1 MMKNRALAMLL
12 SMVMIVCLMMPSV
25 LAEENVI
32 RHSLAELYDFDSL
45 TVGTS
50 TAFTGNFMNSLFG
63 NNGVDLDVRELI
75 HAHSPVQW
83 VNDAGTY
90 EIDPAVVSNLIVSDD
105 ENGNRTFRI
114 FLYSDLY
121 YSDGTRITA
130 ADYVFSVLLS
140 VSDEVAAIGGVN
152 PDLSYIMGMD
162 AYLAG
167 EADTIS
173 GLRLLS
179 ENAFAITVNADAL
192 PNFYELS
199 LLDFKPFPSY
209 VIAPGCVAADQGNGA
224 FLRDGEV
231 PFSAEMLQKTLLDPV
246 TGYVSHPSVMSGAYV
261 LTSYDG
267 ETCEF
272 ELNPC
277 YKGDA
282 EGRKPAIS
290 RLTYKT
296 IPTDQIVEALE
307 TGEIGLIN
315 KLSTME
321 AIDDALALV
330 GGGTYR
336 MSSYPRSGGSFISFS
351 CERIAMSDENV
362 RKAIAWSFDKN
373 TAVASYVGDM
383 GIRVDG
389 YYGAGQ
395 WMLIKMLQGAAEGS
409 ADEEAVQEG
418 ADALSMD
425 AIPVYNPDA
434 RAAAVLL
441 DESGWNLDL
450 NGRKYAAGNN
460 SVRCKAFD
468 RQQLEADGLLEAALQ
483 QGGIEMDLNGS
494 AVVLIPLQL
503 RMYYPEG
510 NTIADCLQETL
521 VQPLS
526 AVGIRL
532 DVQPVPYQQLLQ
544 MYYRNEERD
553 CDMIYL
559 ATNFMTNFDLTC
571 TFSTEEAYQKLYNT
585 SGILD
590 EELYQAARDL
600 IRTEPGDTDT
610 YCQKWLTFQILYQE
624 KVPGIFVYSNVYLD
638 VYTYALNDYDINN
651 NITWSHAILNA
662 YMGDPL
668 GE

>member
-1 MMKNRALAMLL
+1 MKNRALAMLL

-75 HAHSPVQW
+75 HAYSPVMW

-167 EADTIS
+167 EADTVS

-282 EGRKPAIS
+282 EGRKPDIS

-296 IPTDQIVEALE
+296 IPTDRIVEALE
-307 TGEIGLIN
+307 TGEIG
-315 KLSTME
+315 ST
-321 AIDDALALV
+321 
-330 GGGTYR
+330 
-336 MSSYPRSGGSFISFS
+336 
-351 CERIAMSDENV
+351 
-362 RKAIAWSFDKN
+362 
-373 TAVASYVGDM
+373 
-383 GIRVDG
+383 
-389 YYGAGQ
+389 
-395 WMLIKMLQGAAEGS
+395 
-409 ADEEAVQEG
+409 
-418 ADALSMD
+418 
-425 AIPVYNPDA
+425 
-434 RAAAVLL
+434 
-441 DESGWNLDL
+441 
-450 NGRKYAAGNN
+450 
-460 SVRCKAFD
+460 
-468 RQQLEADGLLEAALQ
+468 
-483 QGGIEMDLNGS
+483 
-494 AVVLIPLQL
+494 L
-503 RMYYPEG
+503 R
-510 NTIADCLQETL
+510 
-521 VQPLS
+521 
-526 AVGIRL
+526 
-532 DVQPVPYQQLLQ
+532 
-544 MYYRNEERD
+544 
-553 CDMIYL
+553 
-559 ATNFMTNFDLTC
+559 
-571 TFSTEEAYQKLYNT
+571 
-585 SGILD
+585 
-590 EELYQAARDL
+590 
-600 IRTEPGDTDT
+600 
-610 YCQKWLTFQILYQE
+610 
-624 KVPGIFVYSNVYLD
+624 
-638 VYTYALNDYDINN
+638 
-651 NITWSHAILNA
+651 
-662 YMGDPL
+662 
-668 GE
+668 